1 MLRRQGPGLHFSS
14 SKKMF
19 NLEHLYFYKLIMN
32 RSIYIC
38 VRCASC
44 NVYLPGWLEIF
55 TKVGTYLRALIPC
68 RADQKPELLKDIC
81 KRRKRSASQFVRLL
95 LVLSVLTRESFL
107 WSNKE
112 ARKVTEDIKSPRWDG
127 LNTIYSHCLMQ
138 RSISGPIIFC
148 QPENECTTLVW
159 WMC

>member
-1 MLRRQGPGLHFSS
+1 MLSLLPTIDKTCQVS
-14 SKKMF
+14 MM
-19 NLEHLYFYKLIMN
+19 LIWV
-32 RSIYIC
+32 SLDAW
-38 VRCASC
+38 VRCTSC

-68 RADQKPELLKDIC
+68 RVDQKPGLLEDIC
-81 KRRKRSASQFVRLL
+81 KRRKRSANQFVRLL

-127 LNTIYSHCLMQ
+127 LNTIYNHCLMQ

-148 QPENECTTLVW
+148 QPCKPENECTILSW